1 MNSFEVVD
9 GKEIKLSEKK
19 KNISNEIKAVTYSNK
34 IKSEI
39 LKFHNEFKVTNYQKM
54 KSSLK
59 FCVIAAGEFDLYICE
74 PRASEWDI
82 AAGHAILEH
91 AGGTLTDFD
100 GNKILYGKENF
111 KNPSLIVKG
120 KIFYD

>member
-19 KNISNEIKAVTYSNK
+19 KNKSNEVKAVSYSNK
-34 IKSEI
+34 IKNEI

-59 FCVIAAGEFDLYICE
+59 FCVIAAGEFDLYVCE
-74 PRASEWDI
+74 PRA
-82 AAGHAILEH
+82 
-91 AGGTLTDFD
+91 
-100 GNKILYGKENF
+100 
-111 KNPSLIVKG
+111 
-120 KIFYD
+120 